1 MLKCIDDDDND
12 DDDDDDEVDG
22 ETDVTVAAA
31 AAGVEAET
39 WGEQDV
45 TERKTQ
51 RVKRHEA
58 VAEMRQDEGNSSKE
72 KVSKNFQV
80 EIVSNL

>member
-1 MLKCIDDDDND
+1 MFEYYFFRMLKCIDDDDND

-45 TERKTQ
+45 TERKT
-51 RVKRHEA
+51 
-58 VAEMRQDEGNSSKE
+58 
-72 KVSKNFQV
+72 
-80 EIVSNL
+80 